1 MIDSEPKIKVALLQ
15 KCPESRMK
23 LEGNFFLPDNRALTG
38 KLSARAENGHGLAQ
52 LCAFLER

>member
-38 KLSARAENGHGLAQ
+38 KLSARAENGQIVLADSD
-52 LCAFLER
+52 